1 MARKQRQ
8 GKGSKKLG
16 RSGRNKKSGRYPRQ
30 RARTEANKA
39 RRRQKNGS

>member
-16 RSGRNKKSGRYPRQ
+16 LSGRNKKSGKYVRQ
-30 RARTEANKA
+30 RSRTEANKA
-39 RRRQKNGS
+39 RKRQRNS